1 MQRIVNRRAL
11 LRIPLL
17 AALLVLVLSTPAS
30 AITNGEPDGDAH
42 PYVGIIFNVDTFC
55 TGTLLSPTVFL
66 TAGHCTVLFEG
77 TPTYVTFESEPVVN
91 PDPTQPWFYTD
102 NAVAVAEVYTM
113 EGYGEVYPQLTGYSR
128 NDLGIAILAEP
139 VYMDTYGA
147 LPYEGQ
153 ADAFTTGQAFTAVG
167 YGVQEFAPG
176 PGGRQPSAYGTRY
189 RATELLIGIP
199 AQHSQVGAEFLHVT
213 SNSGGGKGGTCFG
226 DSGGPVF
233 LEDTNVIVGVNA
245 FVTNYNCAGQNYAT
259 RVDTMEALLFITQ
272 FL

>member
-1 MQRIVNRRAL
+1 MHRIVGRRAL

-17 AALLVLVLSTPAS
+17 AVLLVLLFPAPAS
-30 AITNGEPDGDAH
+30 AITTGEPDAGAH

-77 TPTYVTFESEPVVN
+77 TQTYVTFESEPVVN

-113 EGYGEVYPQLTGYSR
+113 EGYGEVFPQLTGYAR

-139 VYMDTYGA
+139 VYLDTYGA
-147 LPYEGQ
+147 LPDEGL
-153 ADAFTTGQAFTAVG
+153 ADSFTSSQTFTVVG
-167 YGVQEFAPG
+167 YGVQEFASG

-189 RATELLIGIP
+189 RATTRRISIP
-199 AQHSQVGAEFLHVT
+199 AQESQVGEEF
-213 SNSGGGKGGTCFG
+213 
-226 DSGGPVF
+226 
-233 LEDTNVIVGVNA
+233 
-245 FVTNYNCAGQNYAT
+245 
-259 RVDTMEALLFITQ
+259 
-272 FL
+272 